1 MDIIYF
7 HSSLSQIIKIEDQN
21 YDLTYSHI
29 IYNEEKIVLTG
40 YININ
45 LCDLQ
50 TKKMNLLTTNLVS
63 MYPNIVFQLELE
75 KKELHFMDKNF
86 YDFFHKFHLNQ
97 ILVDEKNIEN
107 DILIK
112 FIHDYIFNHFQL
124 NIKHSSFNIID
135 NYIVESVYICEKNE
149 KSEIIISNY
158 FSDSW
163 KTKIKKFF
171 DFSINLK
178 KNGFQ
183 YDKYS
188 FIKNN

>member
-1 MDIIYF
+1 MDIVYF
-7 HSSLSQIIKIEDQN
+7 HSSLSEIIKIEDQH

-50 TKKMNLLTTNLVS
+50 TKKMNLLTMNLLS
-63 MYPNIVFQLELE
+63 MYPNILFQLELE

-86 YDFFHKFHLNQ
+86 YDFFHKFHINQ

-124 NIKHSSFNIID
+124 TIKHSSFHIID

-163 KTKIKKFF
+163 KNKIKKFF
-171 DFSINLK
+171 DFSITLK
-178 KNGFQ
+178 KYGFQ
-183 YDKYS
+183 YDKNF